1 MLKKTEKSFDNIYGI
16 KKIDDNYLFNRP
28 CLLTF
33 PPSIGN
39 VTAPNGYLNNLL
51 YILRMRTSKFDG
63 DYSIDDVPFDIFA
76 YESKEKV
83 SDKIINIIPT
93 NDVEKAKK
101 VLHNINIFSYCN
113 GNNRA
118 ATVINRIYSY
128 LKKSDYTEDDIKDI
142 MSQVFVIQTVDNY
155 SDNDEIIPIPY
166 VTGVV
171 IQDIYDS
178 GNLNHVEDFNSDN
191 PFISTMT
198 IDKTKYY
205 LYKSFG
211 ENSLYET
218 GRDHIFKND
227 YIDAPIVNSVIALNI
242 IKAISSSLNNT
253 PRSEITIYNEL
264 KEIINKSQD
273 YIGKRNIE
281 DLTKDE
287 KNEMNNILFNYVK
300 KTFIDNIDVKKLS
313 DNEKKNLDEKEK
325 AIQDLKVSDILNR
338 YNIIVNEID
347 EIIDLY
353 LNHSYGEVIDNVSVG
368 SNVINV
374 TREYSINLKLKSLE
388 EKIYFLND
396 IIVPDN
402 LSSKIKNEFIE
413 FLKSLS
419 IFLKEKI
426 NCDIFQNI
434 INEVCTKNTI
444 LKKIN

>member
-1 MLKKTEKSFDNIYGI
+1 MLRKTEKSFDSIYGI
-16 KKIDDNYLFNRP
+16 KKIDDTFLFNRP

-51 YILRMRTSKFDG
+51 YILQMRTSKFDG

-93 NDVEKAKK
+93 DDVEKAKK
-101 VLHNINIFSYCN
+101 IMHNINIFSYCN

-128 LKKSDYTEDDIKDI
+128 LKKLDYSEKDIKDI

-155 SDNDEIIPIPY
+155 SDNDEIVPIPY
-166 VTGVV
+166 ATTVV

-178 GNLNHVEDFNSDN
+178 GNLNHVEDYNN

-198 IDKTKYY
+198 IKGTKYY

-242 IKAISSSLNNT
+242 IKGISSSLNNT
-253 PRSEITIYNEL
+253 PRSEISIFNEL
-264 KEIINKSQD
+264 KEIIYKSQNF
-273 YIGKRNIE
+273 IKNKNIE
-281 DLTKDE
+281 NLTKDE
-287 KNEMNNILFNYVK
+287 KNEINNILFDIIEKSFVK
-300 KTFIDNIDVKKLS
+300 NIDVKKLS
-313 DNEKKNLDEKEK
+313 LDDKKYLDEKEK
-325 AIQDLKVSDILNR
+325 AIQDLKVCDILNR

-374 TREYSINLKLKSLE
+374 TREYNINLKLKSLD
-388 EKIYFLND
+388 EKINFLD
-396 IIVPDN
+396 GIIIPDN
-402 LSSKIKNEFIE
+402 LNSKIKHEFINYLN
-413 FLKSLS
+413 FLSFS
-419 IFLKEKI
+419 LKEKI

-434 INEVCTKNTI
+434 INEIYSKDTI
-444 LKKIN
+444 LKKKK